1 MCYSAVT
8 VSEWTET
15 VKFNFT
21 MSKAKLKTALVLA
34 SLLTLTGCEK
44 EGFGEPDPITVIA
57 TVEYKTGKMVQF
69 IYRGDLVWQSD
80 TVKSVAYHRND
91 DSTFIDLV
99 DLKSQNEH
107 LVFQGGK
114 LIKNQ

>member
-1 MCYSAVT
+1 
-8 VSEWTET
+8 
-15 VKFNFT
+15 
-21 MSKAKLKTALVLA
+21 MSNSLLKTALVLA
-34 SLLTLTGCEK
+34 VLFSLTGCKK
-44 EGFGEPDPITVIA
+44 EGFGEPDPMTVIA

-99 DLKSQNEH
+99 DLKNQIEH
-107 LVFQGGK
+107 LVFKGGRLVK
-114 LIKNQ
+114 SQQ